1 MQRDELI
8 LEIIEKVHEQGQETA
23 RNVKEIQLEQVRQG
37 VTLAQ
42 NTSDVAEHM
51 SRTATLEKRV
61 AFYDSAVIV
70 ITGLAAVCLFFIKVL
85 PYITRLFQ

>member
-1 MQRDELI
+1 MNRDELI

-23 RNVKEIQLEQVRQG
+23 RTMKEIQLEQVKQG
-37 VTLAQ
+37 VIIAQ

-70 ITGLAAVCLFFIKVL
+70 ITGLAAVFLFFIKVL
-85 PYITRLFQ
+85 PFVSHLLQ